1 MHSLKGKTVLLTAGP
16 TQEAIDPVRFISNH
30 SSGKMGYALAECL
43 AEEGAIVLLVTG
55 PTALKAQHHNITTYP
70 VVSAEQMYEQC
81 LPLAVRSDVW
91 IFAAAVADYR
101 PRVVADKKIKK
112 KEATLTIELV
122 KNVDIAAALGKFKK
136 SEQFSVGFAL
146 ETDQETENAQAKLLK
161 KNFDLIILNSLND
174 TGAGFRHDTNK
185 ISIIE
190 KDKMV
195 TFELKPKLEVARDI
209 VQYIGK
215 KVHV

>member
-43 AEEGAIVLLVTG
+43 AEEGATVLLVTG
-55 PTALKAQHHNITTYP
+55 PTALQAQHPSIKAFP

-81 LPLAVRSDVW
+81 LQFAARADIW

-101 PRVVADKKIKK
+101 PKVVADKKIKK

-136 SEQFSVGFAL
+136 PFASP
-146 ETDQETENAQAKLLK
+146 
-161 KNFDLIILNSLND
+161 KNCRPWKQII
-174 TGAGFRHDTNK
+174 FRRILHQRK
-185 ISIIE
+185 S
-190 KDKMV
+190 
-195 TFELKPKLEVARDI
+195 
-209 VQYIGK
+209 G
-215 KVHV
+215 